1 MADFGRVEWPKGLD
15 SAQAKRE
22 VANVAMFERADPG
35 AKIEC
40 CTGKY
45 GLGEGAVEVG
55 EVQFEFLVG
64 VDIVGVQSGRPHAER
79 N

>member
-1 MADFGRVEWPKGLD
+1 MAAFGRVEWSKGLD
-15 SAQAKRE
+15 GTQAKRE
-22 VANVAMFERADPG
+22 VANVAVFERTDPG
-35 AKIEC
+35 AKIER